1 MKYFFGPKKKKDYF
15 EGWYFKHS
23 SKELNIAFIP
33 SISVVNSNDKKS
45 YIQVI
50 CNFFTER
57 FEFAYEDFSSK
68 SKALNISIKNNNFTS
83 KGINLHLKNENYEI
97 IVDLKYSEFLA
108 LKYDIMGPFKH
119 LPKMECKHNI
129 YSMKHSVNGKIII
142 NGHEYLFTNDIGYLE
157 GDYGTSFPNKY
168 IWVQS
173 NNLNN
178 AAFFLSVATIPY
190 GKINFTGLISS
201 LIIDSKE
208 YRFATYNF
216 TKILINTND
225 HIQIKK
231 GMLILDVFIKDSDRF
246 VLSAPK
252 NGDMTRKV
260 YESMDAT
267 IEIILSNKRMVI
279 YRETAKHASVEIG

>member
-142 NGHEYLFTNDIGYLE
+142 NGHEYLFTNDV
-157 GDYGTSFPNKY
+157 P
-168 IWVQS
+168 
-173 NNLNN
+173 
-178 AAFFLSVATIPY
+178 
-190 GKINFTGLISS
+190 
-201 LIIDSKE
+201 
-208 YRFATYNF
+208 
-216 TKILINTND
+216 
-225 HIQIKK
+225 
-231 GMLILDVFIKDSDRF
+231 
-246 VLSAPK
+246 
-252 NGDMTRKV
+252 
-260 YESMDAT
+260 
-267 IEIILSNKRMVI
+267 
-279 YRETAKHASVEIG
+279 